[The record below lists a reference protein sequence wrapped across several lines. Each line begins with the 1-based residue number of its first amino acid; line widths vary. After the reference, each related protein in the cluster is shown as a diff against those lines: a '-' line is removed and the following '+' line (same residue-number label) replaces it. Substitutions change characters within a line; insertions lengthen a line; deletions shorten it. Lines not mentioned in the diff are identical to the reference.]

1 MKTDD
6 GTYIKCP
13 HCKLDHRLPMCV
25 FAHWSDVYTVTC
37 ENEGD
42 KKGCNKK
49 FHLQEGTVW
58 K

>member
-1 MKTDD
+1 MKTD